1 MDKFLTIYAHLQET
15 ECVISKSDQEA
26 EQIVNKY
33 FSELTI
39 RSEIEL
45 KKKKDENIK
54 ENIFPIKNM
63 KCTHFQGSQA
73 THPRDNC
80 DLRRK
85 HLRKNVKKKV

>member
-54 ENIFPIKNM
+54 ENIFSN
-63 KCTHFQGSQA
+63 
-73 THPRDNC
+73 
-80 DLRRK
+80 
-85 HLRKNVKKKV
+85 KKYEMYPLSRITSYAPKR